1 MRLFQSK
8 PSSVSEQ
15 RNPFNLIFL
24 SERRTPYS
32 VIPPCE
38 RPTPCSLMIRILVS
52 GAVPAGGRQIWY
64 SGFKLV
70 NIERNIS
77 INIVLMC
84 YDSVNIVFWY
94 TANLVWLLV
103 KGHPLQRAER
113 KSIPSDMDISSG
125 VKSRGCLRSMRKRRA
140 PHTGPQSPARI
151 WPQKKDALD
160 P

>member
-8 PSSVSEQ
+8 PSWVSEQ
-15 RNPFNLIFL
+15 CNPFNLIFL
-24 SERRTPYS
+24 SERRTPCS

-125 VKSRGCLRSMRKRRA
+125 VKSQGVSQVHGQEESA
-140 PHTGPQSPARI
+140 PQSPTRI